1 MPAINASYK
10 YASET
15 ARSILES
22 NSYKD
27 NSLQNVFSKHLSPDY
42 LPLAIRGVKIIS

>member
-1 MPAINASYK
+1 MLPTNIQMKQA
-10 YASET
+10 
-15 ARSILES
+15 ARNILES

-27 NSLQNVFSKHLSPDY
+27 NSLQNIFNKHLSTND